1 MIRKYITSWENVMSK
16 VLILSGGSQG
26 IGFAT
31 AKRFLAEGYR
41 VVNLSR
47 RAIDLAGAEHIGVDM
62 QKRDWLDN
70 CINDLEAVAKDADE
84 LVLLHNAARHD
95 SDTVRDLSAENFA
108 DVLQVNL
115 VAPQQLNTL
124 LIPLMKS
131 GSAIL
136 YMGSTLSEKAVAGCA
151 SYIASK
157 HGVVGLMKATT
168 QDLIG
173 RGIHTACIC
182 PGFTDTAML
191 RGNLGDDPVVMAAI
205 TGMVSYG
212 RLIDPAEIVDTIW
225 FCAQSPV
232 INGSV
237 LHANLG
243 QIER

>member
-1 MIRKYITSWENVMSK
+1 MSK

-26 IGFAT
+26 IGYAT

-41 VVNLSR
+41 VINLSR
-47 RAIDLAGAEHIGVDM
+47 RAIDLVGAEHIGVDM

-70 CINDLEAVAKDADE
+70 CIHELEAVVKAADSV
-84 LVLLHNAARHD
+84 VLLHNAARHD
-95 SDTVRDLSAENFA
+95 GDTVRDLSAENFA
-108 DVLQVNL
+108 EVLQVNL
-115 VAPQQLNTL
+115 IAPQQLNSR
-124 LIPLMKS
+124 LIPWMKA

-157 HGVVGLMKATT
+157 HGVVGLMRATT
-168 QDLIG
+168 QDLVG
-173 RGIHTACIC
+173 LGIHTACIC

-191 RGNLGDDPVVMAAI
+191 RGNLGDDPAVMAAI

-212 RLIDPAEIVDTIW
+212 RLIDPAEIVETLC
-225 FCAQSPV
+225 FCANNPV

>member
-1 MIRKYITSWENVMSK
+1 MKK

-31 AKRFLAEGYR
+31 AQRFLAEDFL

-47 RAIDLAGAEHIGVDM
+47 RVIALEGAVQFCVDM
-62 QKRDWLDN
+62 QKPNWLESCDK
-70 CINDLEAVAKDADE
+70 DLLAIVSDADQ
-84 LVLLHNAARHD
+84 LVILHNAARHD
-95 SDTVRDLSAENFA
+95 SDKIGQLDGRAFAE
-108 DVLQVNL
+108 VLQVNMI
-115 VAPQQLNTL
+115 APQQLNSL
-124 LIPLMKS
+124 LIPVMKP

-157 HGVVGLMKATT
+157 HGVIGMMRATV
-168 QDLIG
+168 QDLAG
-173 RGIHTACIC
+173 AGIHTACIC

-191 RGNLGDDPVVMAAI
+191 RGNIGEDPEVLAAI

-212 RLIDPAEIVDTIW
+212 RLIDPAEIAVTIW
-225 FCAQSPV
+225 FCASNPV
-232 INGSV
+232 INGTV
-237 LHANLG
+237 IHANLG

>member
-1 MIRKYITSWENVMSK
+1 MNK

-31 AKRFLAEGYR
+31 AKRFLAEGYT
-41 VVNLSR
+41 VLNLSR
-47 RAIDLAGAEHIGVDM
+47 RAIELEGVQQVCIDM
-62 QKRDWLDN
+62 QERDWLDN
-70 CINDLEAVAKDADE
+70 CKDQLQACVKSADSV
-84 LVLLHNAARHD
+84 VLLHNAARHD
-95 SDTVRDLSAENFA
+95 SDSVRDLSAENFA
-108 DVLQVNL
+108 NVLQVNL

-124 LIPLMKS
+124 LLPHMKP
-131 GSAIL
+131 GSAVL

-157 HGVVGLMKATT
+157 HGVVGLMRATT

-191 RGNLGDDPVVMAAI
+191 RGNLGDDPAVMSMV

-212 RLIDPAEIVDTIW
+212 RLIEPREIVDTLF
-225 FCAQSPV
+225 FCAHNPV

-237 LHANLG
+237 IHANLG